1 MTATAPKLVES
12 PPMQQKNLIQKCASV
27 MASLAHVPKRGHN
40 SFHNYDYA
48 TEADIA
54 DAVRESMA
62 REGVMLIPSVEKCDF
77 RDAPTKSGM
86 ERGVT
91 LTVKYRLTD
100 GTDSIEFNIIGEGQ
114 DRGDK
119 ATYKAMTGATKYALL
134 KLFLISTGD
143 DPEADDGEKPPPARG
158 SVSAPRAPTPAPAK
172 PNGAAHTES
181 PPYVIAAYEKFIA
194 AYGSKASALDPW
206 KVALAK
212 VIGKDRDSKSMSQT
226 EALDVEALCKP
237 PARSDDINY

>member
-1 MTATAPKLVES
+1 MTAAAPA
-12 PPMQQKNLIQKCASV
+12 KNLIQKCAAV
-27 MASLAHVPKRGHN
+27 MATLQHVPKNGWNDYHKY
-40 SFHNYDYA
+40 HYA

-54 DAVRESMA
+54 DAVREAMA
-62 REGVMLIPSVEKCDF
+62 AEGVMLIPSVEKVEW
-77 RDAPTKSGM
+77 REVVSNAGKP
-86 ERGVT
+86 ERLAT
-91 LTVKYRLTD
+91 LTVRYRLTD
-100 GTDSIEFNIIGEGQ
+100 GITAEEFTVLGEGQ

-143 DPEADDGEKPPPARG
+143 DPEAEEGEKPPPARG
-158 SVSAPRAPTPAPAK
+158 PAPRAEKPVATASPAHV
-172 PNGAAHTES
+172 AA
-181 PPYVIAAYEKFIA
+181 AWEKFMA
-194 AYGSKASALDPW
+194 AYGNKAAALDPW

-237 PARSDDINY
+237 PPRADDVNY